1 MTLEEKKEAK
11 RLYDMEYRKKNK
23 LRISKQQKARYNA
36 LSDEERLIINKNKY
50 EKLDKEKKKKK
61 DKEYAIKNKEK
72 LNLKKKLWGLEN
84 PEKHKKAKYGYVKKM
99 MSTDILYKLKRCVSA
114 SINQSLKK
122 KGFYRKSRSYE
133 ILGCSYEEFKTH
145 IESKFEQWMN
155 WKNRG
160 NWNGVPK
167 EINTAWDIDHIL
179 PLSSAMCEEDVIKL
193 NHYTNL
199 QPLCSY
205 TNRNIKRDQY

>member
-84 PEKHKKAKYGYVKKM
+84 PEKHKKAKYDYVKKM
-99 MSTDILYKLKRCVSA
+99 MSTDILYKLKRYVSA

-122 KGFYRKSRSYE
+122 KGFYKKYRSYE

-155 WKNRG
+155 WENRG